1 MMIELMTIGYEAL
14 TLPEFFGI
22 LERCRVSMLV
32 DIRELPISRKPGFAK
47 AALGAGAAKHGLK
60 YEHVVE
66 LGCPR
71 DIRHEYR
78 ADSDW
83 GRYTKRFKAYLDEQT
98 EALGKLAGWMR
109 DERCCLLCYEEDFN
123 FCHRSFVA
131 DKAAA
136 LMDEDV
142 KINHLT
148 GPMAGRVVLRR
159 LVPA

>member
-1 MMIELMTIGYEAL
+1 MIELMTIGYEAL
-14 TLPEFFGI
+14 SLREFFGI

-47 AALGAGAAKHGLK
+47 TALATGAAKHGLK
-60 YEHVVE
+60 YEHLVE

-71 DIRHEYR
+71 DVRHEYR
-78 ADSDW
+78 ADNDW
-83 GRYTKRFKAYLDEQT
+83 ARYTKRFKAYLNTQDEVL
-98 EALGKLAGWMR
+98 ERLAGWMR
-109 DERCCLLCYEEDFN
+109 DERCCLLCFEKDFN

-131 DKAAA
+131 EKVAG
-136 LMDEDV
+136 LLDEEV

-148 GPMAGRVVLRR
+148 GPMSGRVVWRR

>member
-1 MMIELMTIGYEAL
+1 MIELMTIGYEGLSRA
-14 TLPEFFGI
+14 EFFGM
-22 LERCRVSMLV
+22 LERCRVTMLV
-32 DIRELPISRKPGFAK
+32 DIRELPISRKPGFGK
-47 AALGAGAAKHGLK
+47 AALETALVKLGLK
-60 YEHVVE
+60 YGHVVE

-78 ADSDW
+78 ANNDW
-83 GRYTKRFKAYLDEQT
+83 ARYAKRFKAYLEGQT
-98 EALGKLAGWMR
+98 EALGKLAGWMK

-131 DKAAA
+131 EKVAG
-136 LMDEDV
+136 LFDEDV

-148 GPMAGRVVLRR
+148 GPMSGRVVWRR